1 VTAPVNRREAKKAAT
16 RRAIQEQALRL
27 FLERGYDATTVEQ
40 ISTAADVSHM
50 TFFRYFP
57 TKESV
62 VDTDDYDPFV
72 AELIRSRPAE
82 EDPVT
87 AIHRALVTG
96 LVAVLPTDRDAIFE
110 RNRLIMSTP
119 ALRARQADN
128 QHATRDLFANALAAR
143 AGLPAPT
150 YTLEVLAA
158 VALAAMTTA
167 LNAWNNGD
175 GAIDLVELVD
185 EAFTTLRDYPR
196 DTTRETGPTTE
207 ER

>member
-1 VTAPVNRREAKKAAT
+1 MTEPLSRREAKKAAT
-16 RRAIQEQALRL
+16 RRTIQEHALRL

-57 TKESV
+57 SKESV
-62 VDTDDYDPFV
+62 VDTDDYDPFI
-72 AELIRSRPAE
+72 AELIRTRPPD

-87 AIHRALVTG
+87 AIHHALIAG
-96 LVAVLPTDRDAIFE
+96 LGAVLPTDRDAIFQ

-128 QHATRDLFANALAAR
+128 QHTTRTLFADALAAR
-143 AGLPAPT
+143 ADLPAPT

-158 VALAAMTTA
+158 VALAAMNTA
-167 LNAWNNGD
+167 LNSWNSQNGTP
-175 GAIDLVELVD
+175 DLVELVD
-185 EAFTTLRDYPR
+185 EAFTTLRNHLR
-196 DTTRETGPTTE
+196 DTTPTTS
-207 ER
+207 

>member
-1 VTAPVNRREAKKAAT
+1 MTAPPSRRAAKKAAT
-16 RRAIQEQALRL
+16 RRAIQEHALRL

-62 VDTDDYDPFV
+62 VDTDDYDPFI
-72 AELIRSRPAE
+72 AELIRSRPAD

-87 AIHRALVTG
+87 AIHHALVSG

-128 QHATRDLFANALAAR
+128 QHATRTLFANALAAR
-143 AGLPAPT
+143 ADLPAPT
-150 YTLEVLAA
+150 YALEVLAA

-167 LNAWNNGD
+167 LNTWNNED
-175 GAIDLVELVD
+175 GTPDLVELVD
-185 EAFTTLRDYPR
+185 EAFSTLRDYPR
-196 DTTRETGPTTE
+196 NITPAPS
-207 ER
+207 